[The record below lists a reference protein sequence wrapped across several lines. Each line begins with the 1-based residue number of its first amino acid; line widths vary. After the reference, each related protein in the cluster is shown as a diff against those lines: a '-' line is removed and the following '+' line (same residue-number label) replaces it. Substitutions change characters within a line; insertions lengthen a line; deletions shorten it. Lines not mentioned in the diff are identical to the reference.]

1 MVFPCLFS
9 YISATLSKF
18 FNQFYSEVEIE
29 VTMTLWYHDRLF
41 FHMRKLKLR
50 EVKSLARTTQLGS
63 GRGQIR
69 TQMLSSLLL
78 GALDLKAVCRA
89 VKENVGPEEQGC
101 SWFMFPLHT
110 APEAGLERCAYPL
123 FMSRMITW
131 ATNWDL
137 CCEDVYLTEKLL
149 FWIHKVWCTKHMCEV
164 K

>member
-1 MVFPCLFS
+1 MVSRSSFFPHEETQ
-9 YISATLSKF
+9 A
-18 FNQFYSEVEIE
+18 Q
-29 VTMTLWYHDRLF
+29 R
-41 FHMRKLKLR
+41 
-50 EVKSLARTTQLGS
+50 VKSLARTTQLGS

-69 TQMLSSLLL
+69 TQVLSSLLL

-123 FMSRMITW
+123 FMSRMITRG
-131 ATNWDL
+131 TNWDL